1 MMQRLAMTAVFTIAA
16 IAAIGVSA
24 CQNNGPGAAQDSIV
38 EAGSVAT
45 DDVYESP
52 GAPNVVPVDVKYRLL
67 DTPAVGQPLRIELT
81 LVSPLATGGL
91 GYTLEAE
98 EGLSIDAALQKRSYA
113 GKPARTP
120 ELSIVSITP
129 QTEGRFYLRVLAN
142 VIAGGNSMTR
152 VVTIPI
158 QIGQG
163 TRETETLGE
172 IKTDAEGNPVVSL
185 PAEIKDRD

>member
-1 MMQRLAMTAVFTIAA
+1 MKQRPAMTTVLMIAV
-16 IAAIGVSA
+16 IGLSA
-24 CQNNGPGAAQDSIV
+24 CQRNESGLAQDPVV
-38 EAGSVAT
+38 ESESVASN
-45 DDVYESP
+45 DVYESP
-52 GAPNVVPVDVKYRLL
+52 GAPSVVPVDVKYRLL

-91 GYTLEAE
+91 GYTLEPEA
-98 EGLSIDAALQKRSYA
+98 GLSVDSTSLRRSYA

-120 ELSIVSITP
+120 ETSIVSITP

-142 VIAGGNSMTR
+142 VDAGGDSMTR

-185 PAEIKDRD
+185 PAKIKDED